1 MARRYDLGTVVGKI
15 IFNYDD
21 KGTTKSKKDLDAM
34 KKKAEVF
41 ADSFDKASKSMAR
54 SALSAAKGFAVTALA
69 LASVSSAGS
78 GLASIAGWLA
88 AASQAGVA
96 LPGILAAIGTAAI
109 VAKLG
114 ADGIKKAFEGMK
126 PTLDSL
132 KKSISSTFEKG
143 LAPAVKNLNKIVPQ
157 LRTRLLGVASAMSEA
172 AVSFTEMLKQKSQVN
187 SMNAI
192 INATEG
198 ITRNLGK
205 ALAPLGQAFLDIA
218 SVGANMFRGWTEGAG
233 SAAQGFADFIHEAK
247 ASGKIAEWIQTGVD
261 AFKAFGA
268 IVVQIAGIIA
278 AVVKG
283 FASAGTTIGAP
294 LVETLRAINAFL
306 SGIEGQAILKSV
318 ATSLGEIGAVVS
330 TVLLAALKAL
340 APLLPPLLDAF
351 AKLATQALPLIV
363 SAIEFLAPVLLN
375 IANYIQQNIDWIGP
389 LVIALGV
396 WAAAQWALN
405 VALNANPIGLVVLAI
420 AALVAIAATII
431 TYWEPISGF
440 FVDLWNTI
448 WKWTSDRIT
457 DIWNFIKKVFGAIG
471 DFFTSMGNGW
481 KQIFTDVGNAIKDAW
496 NGVGDFFSTIGNAI
510 VDGIGAAIDWLKS
523 VPETVGNF
531 LAGLPAVVGNAF
543 KWAMTEGLH
552 ALSEGIQWIIA
563 ASIALP
569 LRLGEIIIG
578 LGIQL
583 YTWMKTAWTNAQTA
597 VEEAFIALIAWI
609 TLLPERILTA
619 LINFGT
625 MISEWAT
632 STWESAKTAV
642 IQKVSELLVWIGE
655 LPGKIILAVAQ
666 FLDMIVTWA
675 RDTWEAMK
683 TTAINKGAEFLVWV
697 SELPGKIMD
706 WLKRTVSD
714 LGDLASRSW
723 TAFKDRAQAAGDL
736 MLQWVKGIPGWILDR
751 LGDLGNLLISAGR
764 AIIDGLLNGIKAAA
778 RGLFDWVGGIAD
790 KIRALKGPLSY
801 DKVLLVEAGNAIMG
815 GLLNGL
821 QTGYQKV
828 ESFVGGVANRISDM
842 MDPSTMITPLGGAA
856 KEVLNA
862 LQKGLTVYEDMSFK
876 GMSSGASGQ
885 NDKLMDKFY
894 SDTKSS
900 FDTKKNGPGG
910 FDMSLLTPWLEQVI
924 ANETKTQPVLP
935 ANASTVTIGSLT
947 LQVTG
952 NLDPTD
958 PIAWRKAMDS
968 IEEGIR
974 RVSQGRK

>member
-21 KGTTKSKKDLDAM
+21 RGTTKSQKDLDAM
-34 KKKAEVF
+34 KNKAETF
-41 ADSFDKASKSMAR
+41 AKSFDAASKSMGR
-54 SALSAAKGFAVTALA
+54 SALGAAKTFAVTAVA
-69 LASVSSAGS
+69 LASVSAAGQ
-78 GLASIAGWLA
+78 GLVAVGAWLA
-88 AASQAGVA
+88 AASQAAVV
-96 LPGILAAIGTAAI
+96 LPGVLAAAGTAMV

-114 ADGIKKAFEGMK
+114 ADGIKKAMEGIK
-126 PTLDSL
+126 PVVDDL
-132 KKSISSTFEKG
+132 KKSVSATFEKG
-143 LAPAVKNLNKIVPQ
+143 LAPAVKNLNQIVPQ
-157 LRTRLLGVASAMSEA
+157 LKTRLLGVAQAMSQA

-187 SMNAI
+187 SLNAI

-198 ITRNLGK
+198 TVRNVGR

-233 SAAQGFADFIHEAK
+233 AAAQGFADFIHEAK
-247 ASGKIAEWIQTGVD
+247 ASGQIAEWIQTGVD
-261 AFKAFGA
+261 AFKSLGA
-268 IVVQIAGIIA
+268 IVVQVAGIIA

-294 LVETLRAINAFL
+294 LVETLRQINAFL
-306 SGIEGQAILKSV
+306 SGIEGQSILKSL
-318 ATSLGEIGAVVS
+318 ATSLGEIGSVVS
-330 TVLLAALKAL
+330 TVLLAALKAV

-363 SAIEFLAPVLLN
+363 SAIQFLAPVLLN

-389 LVIALGV
+389 LVIALGA

-405 VALNANPIGLVVLAI
+405 IALNANPIGLVVLAI

-440 FVDLWNTI
+440 FIDLWNTI

-457 DIWNFIKKVFGAIG
+457 DIWNFIKSVFGAIG
-471 DFFTSMGNGW
+471 DYFSSVGAAWSKVFS
-481 KQIFTDVGNAIKDAW
+481 DVGDKIKAAW
-496 NGVGDFFSTIGNAI
+496 NGIGDFFSSIGQAI

-531 LAGLPAVVGNAF
+531 LASLPAIVGNAF

-578 LGIQL
+578 LGVQL
-583 YTWMKTAWTNAQTA
+583 YTWMKAAWTAAQTA
-597 VEEAFIALIAWI
+597 VSEAFIALIAWI
-609 TLLPERILTA
+609 VQLPDMILTA
-619 LINFGT
+619 LVNFGT
-625 MISEWAT
+625 MISDWAT
-632 STWESAKTAV
+632 STWESARLAV
-642 IQKVSELLVWIGE
+642 VQKVSELLVWISE

-697 SELPGKIMD
+697 SQLPGKIMD

-736 MLQWVKGIPGWILDR
+736 MLQWVKGIPGWIMDR
-751 LGDLGNLLISAGR
+751 LGDLGNLLVNAGK
-764 AIIDGLLNGIKAAA
+764 AIINGLLNGIKAAA
-778 RGLFDWVGGIAD
+778 NGLFSWVGGIAD
-790 KIRALKGPLSY
+790 KIRSLKGPLSY
-801 DKVLLVEAGNAIMG
+801 DKILLVDAGTAIMG

-821 QTGYQKV
+821 QSGYQKV
-828 ESFVGGVANRISDM
+828 QSFVGGVANNIQDM
-842 MDPSTMITPLGGAA
+842 MDPNKMITPMGSAA
-856 KEVLNA
+856 KEILNA
-862 LQKGLTVYEDMSFK
+862 LQQGATVYEDLSFK
-876 GMSSGASGQ
+876 GMSSQGSAFNDQLAADFYKQTGSSSSGSQ
-885 NDKLMDKFY
+885 
-894 SDTKSS
+894 
-900 FDTKKNGPGG
+900 GI
-910 FDMSLLTPWLEQVI
+910 DMSQLTPWLEQVI

-935 ANASTVTIGSLT
+935 TNAGTVSISAVNLY
-947 LQVTG
+947 VTG
-952 NLDPTD
+952 NLDPTN
-958 PIAWRKAMDS
+958 PVQWRKAMDE
-968 IEEGIR
+968 IQNGINNVIR
-974 RVSQGRK
+974 GRQ